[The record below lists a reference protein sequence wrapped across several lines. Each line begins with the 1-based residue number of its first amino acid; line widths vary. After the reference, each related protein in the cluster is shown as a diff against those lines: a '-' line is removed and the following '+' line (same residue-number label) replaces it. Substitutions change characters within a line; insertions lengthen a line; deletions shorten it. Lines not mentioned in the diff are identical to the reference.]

1 MVTSPQR
8 RESTPGRK
16 MDAHFH
22 GHDKHEFISE
32 TTPSKGAARFFL
44 ARWKQ
49 KTPLWAGFL
58 SQIKESLFGF
68 AEEHVFAQDGVV
80 FFELQTLW
88 VITTA
93 LAGDVLKP
101 AFSAFHFDDDSR
113 AFLF

>member
-1 MVTSPQR
+1 MPIFTGMTSTSLFLKQR
-8 RESTPGRK
+8 LQKALP
-16 MDAHFH
+16 D
-22 GHDKHEFISE
+22 
-32 TTPSKGAARFFL
+32 FFL
-44 ARWKQ
+44 WVLWKQ